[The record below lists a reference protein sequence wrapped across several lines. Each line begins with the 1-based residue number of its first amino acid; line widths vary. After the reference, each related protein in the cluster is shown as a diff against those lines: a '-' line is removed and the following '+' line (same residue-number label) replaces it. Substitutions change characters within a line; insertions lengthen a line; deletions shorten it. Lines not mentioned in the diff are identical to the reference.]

1 MLPASRVTRALTRQS
16 DALVRSAGRSR
27 KRLGEPN
34 APDRSPRARSGLL
47 SSSGLRSASRAFIG
61 PHTPRCLP
69 TPASETGEGIGT
81 GLFSAGPGTIFA
93 APRYPT
99 GGILDS
105 PPKAPKSRP
114 TPRNDPLRESPW
126 GLCVAATRE
135 IGIEENDDQCR
146 QLLDRVGQAS
156 RRAYDRSADGGSDGE
171 LRPRLAGYS

>member
-1 MLPASRVTRALTRQS
+1 MGFCESGADLSRELNPTKYQHLARYSPQSGAFSGLGLRQDIASRVTRALTRQS

-47 SSSGLRSASRAFIG
+47 SSSGLRSASRTFIG

-105 PPKAPKSRP
+105 PPRH
-114 TPRNDPLRESPW
+114 
-126 GLCVAATRE
+126 
-135 IGIEENDDQCR
+135 
-146 QLLDRVGQAS
+146 
-156 RRAYDRSADGGSDGE
+156 RRAARPQGTILSGKVPGVSA
-171 LRPRLAGYS
+171 LRQRVR